1 MCFAMKFVCKIL
13 KNAYFEEHLRTTV
26 SALEVFF
33 NDFHQKC
40 STTIYVVVSIV
51 VEVIRTVLFFL
62 RKIF

>member
-1 MCFAMKFVCKIL
+1 MFCYEICKIL

-40 STTIYVVVSIV
+40 STTIYVVVSSIV
-51 VEVIRTVLFFL
+51 VEVIRTVLFFV